1 MYATVVAPG
10 GTILLF
16 TGVLASFT
24 ISFNNFRS
32 LSPTSDM
39 DLDKAKEKKIN
50 INYNSKKNIP

>member
-39 DLDKAKEKKIN
+39 DLDKAKEKIN